1 MQTLKQTLNQ
11 IQMVKQAR
19 KTSFIL
25 VTFVIIFTACSNNK
39 SNIKTSSE
47 NFDWLAGKWIN
58 DKDTSALFFE
68 NWSKSTLGN
77 FIGTSYVLSNNDTVF
92 YEAINLLISDTGTFY
107 CVSVKNQNEG
117 AAVNFK
123 LTSNDNQR
131 FTFENKKHDF
141 PQTINYHY
149 NAPDTIIATIEGVV
163 KGKMRKESFLM
174 WRKR

>member
-1 MQTLKQTLNQ
+1 MQTIKQKLNQ
-11 IQMVKQAR
+11 IQMVKQAK
-19 KTSFIL
+19 KTSVIL
-25 VTFVIIFTACSNNK
+25 LTFVIIFTACSNSNNK
-39 SNIKTSSE
+39 VKTSSQ

-68 NWSKSTLGN
+68 NWSKSALGN

-117 AAVNFK
+117 AAINFK

-131 FTFENKKHDF
+131 FTFENKNHDF
-141 PQTINYHY
+141 PQTINYQY
-149 NAPDTIIATIEGVV
+149 NAPDTIIASIEGMV